1 MKLIGDLKKK
11 VDEANTKEEAKELI
25 ANAGMELTEE
35 EMDAVSGGKFVESL
49 GKCLCPKCGH
59 FYSVNPSQ
67 SHYPSC
73 PDHPNNKKK

>member
-35 EMDAVSGGKFVESL
+35 EMDAVSGGRSFK
-49 GKCLCPKCGH
+49 GIYIGRCPKCGH
-59 FYSVNPSQ
+59 ELNENPSQ
-67 SHYPSC
+67 SHYSSC
-73 PDHPNNKKK
+73 PDHPNNKKN

>member
-11 VDEANTKEEAKELI
+11 VYEAKTKEEAKELI

-35 EMDAVSGGKFVESL
+35 EMDAVSGGQAMTLCSS
-49 GKCLCPKCGH
+49 CPKCGH
-59 FYSVNPSQ
+59 PNIGIPSQ
-67 SHYPSC
+67 SHFLSC

>member
-25 ANAGMELTEE
+25 ANVGMELTEE
-35 EMDAVSGGKFVESL
+35 EMDAVSGGFAVIPDVNV
-49 GKCLCPKCGH
+49 KCSKCGH
-59 FYSVNPSQ
+59 PYKGDPSQ

-73 PDHPNNKKK
+73 PNHPNNKKK

>member
-35 EMDAVSGGKFVESL
+35 EMDAVCGGQAIESL
-49 GKCLCPKCGH
+49 YLSCPKCKHTNNGI
-59 FYSVNPSQ
+59 PSQ
-67 SHYPSC
+67 SHYLSC

>member
-35 EMDAVSGGKFVESL
+35 EMDAVSGGQSKESL
-49 GKCLCPKCGH
+49 CLCCPKCKHPDNG
-59 FYSVNPSQ
+59 NPE
-67 SHYPSC
+67 PV
-73 PDHPNNKKK
+73 KKSL

>member
-35 EMDAVSGGKFVESL
+35 EMDAVSGGSSL
-49 GKCLCPKCGH
+49 VSLDKCCSKCGH
-59 FYSVNPSQ
+59 PDNGNPSQ
-67 SHYPSC
+67 SHYLSC

>member
-35 EMDAVSGGKFVESL
+35 ELDAVSGGMPPPPVL
-49 GKCLCPKCGH
+49 GHQTATHGK
-59 FYSVNPSQ
+59 V
-67 SHYPSC
+67 
-73 PDHPNNKKK
+73 DR